1 MKEGLPGRVRVLQG
15 AKQVL
20 LDTHEATVIEFRDQF
35 GDLNA
40 VISRHFNDDM
50 WIFTTKA
57 DDDWHAHLV
66 RLGYSLAD
74 MSVNQLVHNL
84 RG

>member
-1 MKEGLPGRVRVLQG
+1 MANGRPGQVRVLQG
-15 AKQVL
+15 VQKVL

-57 DDDWHAHLV
+57 DPDWHAHLV
-66 RLGYSLAD
+66 RLGYSPAD
-74 MSVNQLVHNL
+74 MNIQQLVHNL